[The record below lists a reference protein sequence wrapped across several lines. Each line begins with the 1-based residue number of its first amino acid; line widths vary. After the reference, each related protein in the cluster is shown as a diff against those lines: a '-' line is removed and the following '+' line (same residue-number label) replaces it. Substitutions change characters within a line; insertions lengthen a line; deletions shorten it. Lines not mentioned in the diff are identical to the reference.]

1 MKKFKFLGALFYLLN
16 ILAAVSLLIG
26 YAASHISPSF
36 VLFPAFF
43 GLALPALILLN
54 VLFLIGWMVVGRIR
68 FVLSLIVLIL
78 GYQSIPK
85 MIQLNKMKEASPD
98 ALKIMSH
105 NVRLF
110 DLYMWQEDK
119 HTRNDIFQLI
129 RTEKADILCLQ
140 EFYFSQDKTYEF
152 KTLDSLMTFP
162 NITYKHDEYSY
173 VKGPN
178 KWGIATFSKYP
189 ILNRGRVKF
198 EDGEHNICIYTDIQ
212 TEKEIIR
219 VYNMH
224 LASIKLERVDY
235 KTINDVY
242 ANSFSTYFGNEK
254 MLLNKLKEA
263 FQRRETQVNLIKE
276 SIAKSPY
283 KVIVCGDLNDTPT
296 SYAYQTLAKDLKD
309 SFLEAGRGFGQTY
322 IGKFPSFRIDYILHS
337 EGLVAEQFFTLP
349 EKLSDHHPIVAY
361 INWDKAKSTDQ
372 E

>member
-1 MKKFKFLGALFYLLN
+1 MKKFKFLGIIFYGLN
-16 ILAAVSLLIG
+16 ILFAIALLTG

-36 VLFPAFF
+36 FWWPAFF
-43 GLALPALILLN
+43 GLALPFLVVIN
-54 VLFLIGWMVVGRIR
+54 ILFLLGWMVVGRIR
-68 FVLSLIVLIL
+68 FLLSLIVLIL

-85 MIQLNKMKEASPD
+85 IIQINKMKEASKD
-98 ALKIMSH
+98 ALKVMSH

-119 HTRNDIFQLI
+119 HTRNDIFNLI

-162 NITYKHDEYSY
+162 NIKYKHDEYSY

-189 ILNRGRVKF
+189 IINKGRVKF
-198 EDGEHNICIYTDIQ
+198 QDGEHNICIFSDIKTD
-212 TEKEIIR
+212 KEVIR

-224 LASIKLERVDY
+224 LASIKLENVDY

-242 ANSFSTYFGNEK
+242 ANNLSSYLGKEK
-254 MLLNKLKEA
+254 MLIGKLKKA
-263 FQRRETQVNLIKE
+263 FQRREEQVKLIKE
-276 SIAKSPY
+276 SIAQSPY
-283 KVIVCGDLNDTPT
+283 KVIVCGDMNDTPT
-296 SYAYQTLAKDLKD
+296 SFAYEELSDGLKD
-309 SFLEAGRGFGQTY
+309 SFLEAGRGLGQTY

-337 EGLVAEQFFTLP
+337 EGLVAEQYQTLP
-349 EKLSDHHPIVAY
+349 EKLSDHHPIVAH
-361 INWDKAKSTDQ
+361 INWLDS